1 MNSAIE
7 AIKSGV
13 LYNGYII
20 CSGEI
25 GKAADYAQDMA
36 RATSTTPYVVDEPNM
51 EKIRSLQTSLYE
63 DVQKGDAKIAIIY
76 ADDLSDRCQNAMLKT
91 VEDGGEKQSVI
102 FVTTNINV
110 LLPTIIS
117 RCIVV
122 YPEMESEID
131 ILREIGTTNFLYARY
146 SGNSLNR
153 AKELLQDK
161 EFVQNR
167 SVAVKIMDTLLNK
180 RVYVVPKADSARIS
194 EYIKYMQLFLRD
206 ALTGDIYWYFDEE
219 NSVLSYINT
228 FTKKQIIGIIKE
240 VNNASV
246 RIYKK
251 ANPMVTFDSLQL
263 AVLEVINENSNRD

>member
-7 AIKSGV
+7 AIKRGV

-20 CSGEI
+20 CAREI
-25 GKAADYAQDMA
+25 GKAADYAKDMA
-36 RATSTTPYVVDEPNM
+36 EAAFTTPYVIDEPNM

-76 ADDLSDRCQNAMLKT
+76 ADGLSDRCQNAMLKT
-91 VEDGGEKQSVI
+91 VEDGGENQSVI

-117 RCIVV
+117 RCIVI
-122 YPEMESEID
+122 YPEVENEDD
-131 ILREIGTTNFLYARY
+131 ILKEIGQENLLYARY
-146 SGNSLNR
+146 GGNSLNR
-153 AKELLQDK
+153 AKELLLDK

-167 SVAVKIMDTLLNK
+167 SAAVQIMDTLLNK
-180 RVYVVPKADSARIS
+180 RVYVVAKADSARIS

-206 ALTGDIYWYFDEE
+206 ALTGDTYWYFDEE